1 MIASP
6 RLGKEQKNQY
16 AKIRYDSKKRLEE
29 NLNSN
34 TENRARSYSKKKK
47 YSSQSLPSRQ

>member
-16 AKIRYDSKKRLEE
+16 AKIRYDRKKGEE
-29 NLNSN
+29 NLNS
-34 TENRARSYSKKKK
+34 K
-47 YSSQSLPSRQ
+47 YRK